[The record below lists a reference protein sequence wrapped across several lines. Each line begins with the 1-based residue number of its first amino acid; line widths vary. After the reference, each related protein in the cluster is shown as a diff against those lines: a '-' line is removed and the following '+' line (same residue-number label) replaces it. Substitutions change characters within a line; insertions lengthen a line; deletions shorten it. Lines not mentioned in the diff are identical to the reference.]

1 MTHDPVNHPA
11 HYTAGGIECIDAI
24 REALGDEA
32 FVAYC
37 RGNAIKYLWRTGRK
51 QNAAEDLAK
60 AAWYCNRA
68 ATTLEDRKMET
79 VECLCGEKL
88 TPHSLAKHSCEYYNE
103 HGRSGERGWFVRD
116 MMRQRE
122 ETARES

>member
-1 MTHDPVNHPA
+1 VNFNDEKTILEKLLEAQKQFVGHPPSTVTAKEIYDLANAIGTVTAPSNDPVNHPA

-51 QNAAEDLAK
+51 QNAAEDLRK
-60 AAWYCNRA
+60 AAWYCSRA
-68 ATTLEDRKMET
+68 ANILE
-79 VECLCGEKL
+79 
-88 TPHSLAKHSCEYYNE
+88 
-103 HGRSGERGWFVRD
+103 VRNG
-116 MMRQRE
+116 
-122 ETARES
+122 A